1 MDLGNLRFM
10 KKFFVF
16 VFTLL
21 CLSGFSQQ
29 RLTLTDAINIAL
41 KNSYDIQ
48 IAQGNLDVTVI
59 NNYIGMAGALPS
71 VNGSV
76 SDNEQITSIN
86 QKYADATKNTQRDN
100 VGSNNLAF
108 GVTGSIL
115 LYHGKRVSATMKRLE
130 ELKNQNQE
138 LLYAQIQNTMAG
150 VMAKY
155 YDVVRQQSYL
165 KTILQSID
173 VSKKKLDILVV
184 RRQVGV
190 SNDADVFQAQLDLNA
205 LVQSQQSQQLVID
218 QAKTDLVNLIF
229 MKPGSQISISDTI
242 IVDKTV
248 NIDSVHHYVI
258 LNPNIIA
265 ANQQIHINEL
275 IEKETAAQR
284 YPTLKATTGY
294 NFTNASS
301 AAGFTLLNQSYGPF
315 VGLNLAIPIYNG
327 SIFKRQQQMAVVNT
341 RISRM
346 QRDELSVGYESGM
359 FRTYQAYTSSL
370 SQLKTEQENYNLSI
384 KLLDL
389 VLKRFQVGQATII
402 DVKQAQQSFE
412 DEGYRLVNLNYA
424 AKAAEIELKRLAAK
438 L

>member
-1 MDLGNLRFM
+1 
-10 KKFFVF
+10 
-16 VFTLL
+16 
-21 CLSGFSQQ
+21 
-29 RLTLTDAINIAL
+29 
-41 KNSYDIQ
+41 
-48 IAQGNLDVTVI
+48 
-59 NNYIGMAGALPS
+59 
-71 VNGSV
+71 
-76 SDNEQITSIN
+76 
-86 QKYADATKNTQRDN
+86 
-100 VGSNNLAF
+100 
-108 GVTGSIL
+108 
-115 LYHGKRVSATMKRLE
+115 
-130 ELKNQNQE
+130 
-138 LLYAQIQNTMAG
+138 
-150 VMAKY
+150 
-155 YDVVRQQSYL
+155 VVRQQSYL

-389 VLKRFQVGQATII
+389 VLQRFQVGQATII